1 MCCPWPNLP
10 MITQSA
16 GPWECPLLK
25 QWAGDW
31 HTSLPCIRLASPIQ
45 GQDRAHMLMCM
56 LNIHSYRCA
65 LAHIITRWWWQTND
79 MMSYQSS
86 FCTISMRSFS
96 LDVMTLLFFIHVE
109 CFTSCALHIHLTP
122 LVSCICFVLWFSPS
136 RGLQYQYFHYG
147 IIYCALIWCYF
158 FFRFILALCPAL
170 CIYMLVCSD
179 FAAPPQCSSTL
190 FSRQLLLPCH
200 YCHILL
206 HFLVMERF
214 LDLLEPLL
222 PPFSHLVSS
231 PSVWI
236 VSFLWI
242 PCLFVLLF
250 VALI

>member
-1 MCCPWPNLP
+1 MADQWYEVLSKFFLHNIYAVILTGCNDTSIFHSCGMLYFLCTSHSFDPFSLMYLFCSLILSFSGLAVLILP
-10 MITQSA
+10 L
-16 GPWECPLLK
+16 WHYLL
-25 QWAGDW
+25 
-31 HTSLPCIRLASPIQ
+31 
-45 GQDRAHMLMCM
+45 
-56 LNIHSYRCA
+56 YF
-65 LAHIITRWWWQTND
+65 D
-79 MMSYQSS
+79 MM
-86 FCTISMRSFS
+86 
-96 LDVMTLLFFIHVE
+96 LL
-109 CFTSCALHIHLTP
+109 
-122 LVSCICFVLWFSPS
+122 
-136 RGLQYQYFHYG
+136 
-147 IIYCALIWCYF
+147 F

-179 FAAPPQCSSTL
+179 FAAPPQCSSTH

-231 PSVWI
+231 PAVWI

-242 PCLFVLLF
+242 PCMFVLLF

>member
-1 MCCPWPNLP
+1 MCCPWPSLP

-45 GQDRAHMLMCM
+45 SQDRAHMLMCM

-65 LAHIITRWWWQTND
+65 LAHIITWWWWQTTD

-109 CFTSCALHIHLTP
+109 CFTSCALHIHLTL

-136 RGLQYQYFHYG
+136 WGLQYQYFHYG
-147 IIYCALIWCYF
+147 IIYCTLIWCYF
-158 FFRFILALCPAL
+158 FFRFIFGIMSCSLHLHACLFWFCCSTTMQFYTFL
-170 CIYMLVCSD
+170 ETTLV
-179 FAAPPQCSSTL
+179 TL
-190 FSRQLLLPCH
+190 SLLP
-200 YCHILL
+200 
-206 HFLVMERF
+206 HFIAFFSDGEIPGSPGTLATTF
-214 LDLLEPLL
+214 LA
-222 PPFSHLVSS
+222 FGQ
-231 PSVWI
+231 
-236 VSFLWI
+236 
-242 PCLFVLLF
+242 
-250 VALI
+250 